1 MQRSCRVFPPSGPW
15 SWFCFVVAVVV
26 AVSAQLHPVKVL
38 AGWEEEQGSRH
49 TWRGVVMGWRTRGLK
64 GTGGRQAGVT
74 HAVRGKGKEGSREK
88 KKLSL
93 ILPQSPPLK
102 KIHLNLL
109 RQNQKGRQKSPRCK
123 IYIYTPG
130 RYIYV

>member
-1 MQRSCRVFPPSGPW
+1 MEGGGDGM
-15 SWFCFVVAVVV
+15 AD
-26 AVSAQLHPVKVL
+26 
-38 AGWEEEQGSRH
+38 
-49 TWRGVVMGWRTRGLK
+49 K
-64 GTGGRQAGVT
+64 GAEGDGRQAGRC
-74 HAVRGKGKEGSREK
+74 HACSQGKGEEGSRK
-88 KKLSL
+88 KNKKLSL
-93 ILPQSPPLK
+93 ILPQSPPFK